1 MHTLPMNPHTSLSIL
16 LRFAGVGLSLAEAV
30 KLLVT
35 YQQWNNELNNETDAL
50 LIGSNLITN
59 FDLKKP
65 TYI

>member
-35 YQQWNNELNNETDAL
+35 YQQLDNEFNNETDAP
-50 LIGSNLITN
+50 LIALVQI
-59 FDLKKP
+59 
-65 TYI
+65 